1 MGSTDIGN
9 CLPNPR
15 GNGGYPILL
24 HHHWLLLQGNL
35 EMERLPVA
43 LGPHLS
49 SSSLRNAPPGW
60 HVQSTVLGSLAGT
73 LSQGLPISPG
83 FFPTSRCPMAK
94 EVGPNGGFSQPLL
107 RHLLGTW
114 HTALSFHSVSNHS
127 AVRKPP
133 LSPLTEDR
141 PRLGKMKH
149 LPTPVNSKVAQRDWD
164 PQFSDSEAATLSTT
178 APPRPW
184 GLKTDGSLERSLL
197 CSLFRETRAPP
208 HVFPSPIH
216 AESATARKFAQVH
229 CGRSGCMSGVRSTRL
244 PGEGETE
251 AAQPP
256 AQRGSHSTSPGSPG
270 ALGEPPSGGQETV
283 TFKSWISFSKNFS
296 PIHLARQR
304 GLLGPGGP
312 GLAAPRGRRS
322 GRALRTPP
330 PAGVLSAGPLGR

>member
-1 MGSTDIGN
+1 M
-9 CLPNPR
+9 
-15 GNGGYPILL
+15 
-24 HHHWLLLQGNL
+24 LLLGG
-35 EMERLPVA
+35 MFRA
-43 LGPHLS
+43 LFLAL
-49 SSSLRNAPPGW
+49 LRAPCPR
-60 HVQSTVLGSLAGT
+60 VCQFLLAF
-73 LSQGLPISPG
+73 S
-83 FFPTSRCPMAK
+83 TSRCPMAK

-208 HVFPSPIH
+208 HVFPSPIY
-216 AESATARKFAQVH
+216 AKSATARKFAQVD
-229 CGRSGCMSGVRSTRL
+229 CGRSGCLSGVRSTRL

-283 TFKSWISFSKNFS
+283 TFKSWASFSKNFS

-330 PAGVLSAGPLGR
+330 PAGVLSAGPLGRWPQRRRLGSGVPVGQGKGC